1 MADVLTVL
9 KQGMSTE
16 IWGLAFYEQ
25 AVAHTKAETGKKIF
39 QSLVDEESKHL
50 DYLRG
55 QYAAV
60 SGNKQWVSVEQ
71 ALVMAATV
79 DPTKI
84 FPNAKAAGELIPAEA
99 TDVQALDIALD
110 FERRGYEMYM
120 QAAKGAE
127 SLDEKAAWEWLAKAE
142 DKHYAFLDETKSF
155 LVSNGLWFFDE
166 RELPFFEG

>member
-1 MADVLTVL
+1 MTVL

-16 IWGLAFYEQ
+16 IWARSFYEQ
-25 AVAHTKAETGKKIF
+25 AVAHTKAEAGREIF
-39 QSLVDEESKHL
+39 QSLVEEEGRHL

-60 SGNKQWVSVEQ
+60 SGNKQWVSVQE
-71 ALVMAATV
+71 AIAMAATV
-79 DPTKI
+79 DPTGI
-84 FPNAKAAGELIPAEA
+84 FPQATAAGQLIPADS

-110 FERRGYEMYM
+110 FERRSYEMYT
-120 QAAKGAE
+120 AAANAAQ
-127 SLDEKAAWEWLAKAE
+127 SLDEKAAWEWLARAE
-142 DKHYAFLDETKSF
+142 DKHFAFLQETKDF